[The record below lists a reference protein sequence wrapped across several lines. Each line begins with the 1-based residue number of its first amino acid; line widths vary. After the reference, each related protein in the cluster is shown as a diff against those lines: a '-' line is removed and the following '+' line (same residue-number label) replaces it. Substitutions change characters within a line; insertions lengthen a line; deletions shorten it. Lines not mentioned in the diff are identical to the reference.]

1 VAPRLKE
8 LVEPAVK
15 PAPFLLA
22 LFVFASCG
30 GEGSKGS
37 VGGAL
42 PGCVSA
48 GEPIAMPKELESVPL
63 PNGSVIDGTRQD
75 AAGNT
80 IFQGYV
86 PGDVRGA
93 KSYFEANLP
102 QAGYEVGEGDS
113 EDHEADLEF
122 GGHGIEARLKVH
134 DVATCDGALT
144 LELAE
149 KGQG

>member
-1 VAPRLKE
+1 VALRLKE
-8 LVEPAVK
+8 LMEPAVK

-22 LFVFASCG
+22 LFLLASCG
-30 GEGSKGS
+30 GERSKGS

-42 PGCVSA
+42 PGCVKA
-48 GEPIAMPKELESVPL
+48 GESIAMPKELESVPL
-63 PNGSVIDGTRQD
+63 PNGSVIDGTRED

-93 KSYFEANLP
+93 RDYFEANLP

-113 EDHEADLEF
+113 EDHEAEMEF
-122 GGHGIEARLKVH
+122 DGHGTEARLKVH